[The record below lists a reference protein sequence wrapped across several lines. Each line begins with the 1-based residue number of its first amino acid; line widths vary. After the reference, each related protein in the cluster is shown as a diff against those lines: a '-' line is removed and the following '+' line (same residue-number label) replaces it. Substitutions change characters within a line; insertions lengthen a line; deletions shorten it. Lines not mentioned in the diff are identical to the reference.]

1 MSIRRLFLTSRA
13 AMSAGIV
20 AFMFVAGD
28 AAAQSAQSAGPVT
41 DLSPRVGFIVGAGPR
56 QDSGEYHPMAVTALQ
71 VVAGRWV
78 SIEGELAYWTAN
90 NLFSEVTPEVWRDT
104 MRRRVMA
111 PSANVLFR
119 AETSRITGFAGA
131 GVGVQFVRSRLDEG
145 ELLTFIP
152 SGRIITVSDTRG
164 ALHLLGGIDVRIGR
178 RLGAWASVR
187 SELLPD
193 GNLGV
198 AAGLRTTLSFASDR
212 SWTKPAG
219 PGKLSGARVREGQ
232 EIRVTSLSGGRT
244 TGRFVSLS
252 ENELVMRRAN
262 ATERVPLDRVRRIE
276 LVAHHA
282 RNGAIIGLAAGV
294 GLAFAGCVSDDNF
307 CGDDAAFGVLATI
320 WGGIGVGTGAGLG
333 ALINVS
339 TADRHL
345 IYARPE
351 QISIQLQPIAGPHRA
366 GAVLRVR
373 W

>member
-1 MSIRRLFLTSRA
+1 MSIRQLFLTSRA

-20 AFMFVAGD
+20 AVMFVAGD
-28 AAAQSAQSAGPVT
+28 AAAQSAGPVT
-41 DLSPRVGFIVGAGPR
+41 DRPPRFGFTVGAGPR

-71 VVAGRWV
+71 VVAGRWL
-78 SIEGELAYWTAN
+78 SIEGELAYWSARS
-90 NLFSEVTPEVWRDT
+90 LFSEVTPEVWRDT

-119 AETSRITGFAGA
+119 AGTSRITGFAGA

-152 SGRIITVSDTRG
+152 SGRIITVPDTRG
-164 ALHLLGGIDVRIGR
+164 ALHLLGGIDVRLGR

-198 AAGLRTTLSFASDR
+198 AAGLRTTLSFASIDR
-212 SWTKPAG
+212 RSTPPAG

-232 EIRVTSLSGGRT
+232 EIRVTSLSGDRT

-262 ATERVPLDRVRRIE
+262 ATQRVPLDRVRRIE

-351 QISIQLQPIAGPHRA
+351 QISMQLQPIAGPRRA